1 MADAPAP
8 PLTGIRVVEIA
19 SDHAAFAGKL
29 LGDLGADVIV
39 VEPPGGHASRGYEPF
54 VTEPATRD
62 EPRDEPLAER
72 SLWWWYYNT
81 SKRGVVLDL
90 EQPADAT
97 TFRNLV
103 ATADVVL
110 EGERVVRLAE
120 LGIDVDELRAAH
132 PSLVWV
138 SVTAFGRESPRR
150 DEQFT
155 DLTVLA
161 GGGPVWLC
169 GYDDHSLPP
178 VRGGGNQGF
187 HTGSVWAVIGTL
199 TALLAR
205 DVTGSGQLVDV
216 SLHAAANVTTE
227 AGTYEW
233 LVARNTVQ
241 RQTGRHAAVAPTMPA
256 LIQSSDGRWSHTGF
270 PPRRAEEF
278 QKLLEWLDD
287 LGLRDEFPDSF
298 FLELGAGRER
308 INTGDIGRDP
318 EATEIFR
325 AARDGLGF
333 VASHLTLQEF
343 FEGAQAR
350 GLACGAVYTP
360 EEALTNEHFVARGFP
375 ASVRHDDLGRDVTY
389 PGAPFPM
396 PASPLRVTR
405 APHVGEHTD
414 EVLAELRPVP

>member
-1 MADAPAP
+1 MNDNRRDA
-8 PLTGIRVVEIA
+8 PLTGTRVVELA

-29 LGDLGADVIV
+29 LGDLGADVVV
-39 VEPPGGHASRGYEPF
+39 VEPPGGHRSRTYEPF
-54 VTEPATRD
+54 AD
-62 EPRDEPLAER
+62 ELGAGDERGAER

-81 SKRGVVLDL
+81 SKRSVVLDL
-90 EQPADAT
+90 DRPDDAQQY
-97 TFRNLV
+97 RDLV

-110 EGERVVRLAE
+110 EGEPRGRLGA
-120 LGIDVDELRAAH
+120 LGLDADDLRPSL

-138 SVTAFGRESPRR
+138 SVTAFGRDNPRR
-150 DEQFT
+150 DEEFT

-205 DVTGSGQLVDV
+205 DITGAGQVVDV

-233 LVARNTVQ
+233 LVGGNTVQ
-241 RQTGRHAAVAPTMPA
+241 RQTGRHAGVVPTMPA
-256 LIQSSDGRWSHTGF
+256 LIESSDGRWSHTGF
-270 PPRRAEEF
+270 PPRRKEEF
-278 QKLLEWLDD
+278 QKLLSWLED
-287 LGLRDEFPDSF
+287 LGVRDEFPDTM
-298 FLELGAGRER
+298 FLELGSSRDR

-325 AARDGLGF
+325 AARDGLRF
-333 VASHLTLQEF
+333 IASRLTLQEF
-343 FEGAQAR
+343 FLGAQER
-350 GLACGAVYTP
+350 GLACGAIYTP
-360 EEALTNEHFVARGFP
+360 EEAITNEHFVARGFP
-375 ASVRHDDLGRDVTY
+375 VAVHHEDLGRDVVY

-396 PASPLRVTR
+396 PASPMRVTR

-414 EVLAELRPVP
+414 EVLAELRAR